1 MAARG
6 TEAVTGVKEVGC
18 EEVEMVVEHWVA
30 VAKVEA
36 AMAQAC
42 TGSVGPG
49 RLASL
54 SSVCSPMAGVAMRV
68 VARAEARLVVE
79 QMVGVW
85 WVVVTAV
92 RSAEVV
98 MEVVRATATAVV
110 VMVEERVAV
119 VMGVVVLVVV
129 MVEEVMV
136 EERVAAG
143 RGVV

>member
-85 WVVVTAV
+85 VVVTAV